1 MLNNVNL
8 GNILFLDIE
17 CVSSTKSYADLD
29 DNLKKFWKLKC
40 RSILKKYDEEITE
53 EEAAETFTERA
64 GIFAEFGKI
73 VCITVGF
80 LVKSSNKSDWHIR
93 LKSFAD
99 RDEKKLLEGF
109 SELLQQYFKGS
120 KGSKNAFLS
129 HYCGHNIKEFDMPY
143 ICRRL
148 LINQLPLPQSLDIAG
163 KKPWEVAHFIDTLT
177 LWKFGDYKS
186 YSSLSLL
193 CAVFGFPTPKDDI
206 DGSEV
211 GRVFWEEDDLKRI
224 TTYCEKDVLATINL
238 FMKYRRMELIPE
250 DRITSATDF
259 SVL

>member
-8 GNILFLDIE
+8 GSILFLDIE
-17 CVSSTKSYADLD
+17 CVSSTPTYNELD
-29 DNLKKFWKLKC
+29 DNLKKFWKLKS
-40 RSILKKYDEEITE
+40 RSILKKYDEPITD
-53 EEAAETFTERA
+53 EEAAVTFPEKA

-73 VCITVGF
+73 VCISVGF
-80 LVKSSNKSDWHIR
+80 LVKGKEKGEWHIR

-99 RDEKKLLEGF
+99 RDEKKLLQAF
-109 SELLQQYFKGS
+109 SGLVEQYYNNPAKSYF
-120 KGSKNAFLS
+120 
-129 HYCGHNIKEFDMPY
+129 CGHNIKEFDMPY

-148 LINQLPLPQSLDIAG
+148 LINQLPLPNSLDIAG
-163 KKPWEVAHFIDTLT
+163 KKPWETAHFLDTLT
-177 LWKFGDYKS
+177 LWKFGDYKN
-186 YSSLSLL
+186 YTSLSLL

-238 FMKYRRMELIPE
+238 FMKYKRMELIPE
-250 DRITSATDF
+250 DKITSATDF
-259 SVL
+259 ELL

>member
-8 GNILFLDIE
+8 GSILFLDIE
-17 CVSSTKSYADLD
+17 CVSTTKTYEELD
-29 DNLKKFWKLKC
+29 DNLKKFWKLKS
-40 RSILKKYDEEITE
+40 RGILKKYDEPITD
-53 EEAAETFTERA
+53 EEAAVTYPEKA

-73 VCITVGF
+73 VCISVGF
-80 LVKSSNKSDWHIR
+80 LVKDTKKGDWHIR

-99 RDEKKLLEGF
+99 RDEKKLLQEF
-109 SELLQQYFKGS
+109 SGLIGQYFSSGKNKKG
-120 KGSKNAFLS
+120 LLT

-148 LINQLPLPQSLDIAG
+148 LINQLPLPDSLDIAG

-177 LWKFGDYKS
+177 LWKFGDYKN
-186 YSSLSLL
+186 YTSLSLL
-193 CAVFGFPTPKDDI
+193 AAAFGFPTPKDDI

-211 GRVFWEEDDLKRI
+211 GRVFWEEDDLRRI

-238 FMKYRRMELIPE
+238 FMKYKIMDLIPE
-250 DRITSATDF
+250 ERTTSATDF
-259 SVL
+259 EAI